1 VSTSIDITPANQPLG
16 THGGRG
22 DLGALR
28 RERLASSLAA
38 LFGSEDPALTDDLLR
53 LGQWVRLRGGERLFR
68 QGEPGDSM
76 YIVVAGRLV
85 ALREDG
91 AGGRRVVGQIRPGES
106 VGEMGLL
113 ASQPRSATV
122 QASRDSVVVRIS
134 EETFREVAAE
144 HPRLLASTARLV
156 VRRNAELMRG
166 AAPNERPKS
175 IAIVPLRRSVRCDD
189 FVERLRRALARRGP
203 TLVVDRA
210 RADAVLSA
218 NGVSST
224 RGDDARSLVLSRWL
238 DEQEL
243 RHDAL
248 LYPTEG
254 LADPWTAQCIRQAD
268 VVLLL
273 APSGESPELDDLERR
288 LSRGDGDGPRRELV
302 LVHPRGAS
310 SPDGTGR
317 WLAPRGVARHHHVRS
332 ENDDDFRRLA
342 RYLAGEAVGLVLGG
356 GGARGFA
363 HLGVIRALREAGIPI
378 DAVGGSSQ
386 GAIVAA
392 AVAMDWDDETIER
405 AHREGFT
412 RRNPIGDYAL
422 VPHVAL
428 VRGKRLDTALERWF
442 GARDVADTWR
452 SFFCTSANLTRARA
466 EVHRS
471 GPLWRALRASISLP
485 GVLPPVV
492 MGGDLH
498 VDGALLDNLPVEPMR
513 ESGVGR
519 IVAVDL
525 SVRNEAGMTVDE
537 LPSAVDFLKGRL
549 FSGGPTAS
557 PGIASILVKSAM
569 LSSTQRARELAS
581 TVDLFLE
588 PAPAEIGFLEWKA
601 LDRGIDLGYRYAKR
615 ELARRDLRRCVEQDA
630 LEHAPL
636 AAVNDA

>member
-1 VSTSIDITPANQPLG
+1 M
-16 THGGRG
+16 
-22 DLGALR
+22 
-28 RERLASSLAA
+28 
-38 LFGSEDPALTDDLLR
+38 FGSEDTPLTDGLLG
-53 LGQWVRLRGGERLFR
+53 LGQWVRVRGGERLFR

-76 YIVVAGRLV
+76 YIVVVGRLV

-91 AGGRRVVGQIRPGES
+91 SGRRRVVGQIRPGES

-113 ASQPRSATV
+113 ANQPRSATV

-134 EETFREVAAE
+134 EEAFRQVVAE
-144 HPRLLASTARLV
+144 HPQLLASTARLV
-156 VRRNAELMRG
+156 IRRTTDLMRG
-166 AAPNERPKS
+166 AAPSERPKN
-175 IAIVPLRRSVRCDD
+175 IAIVPLRRSVRCGE
-189 FVERLRRALARRGP
+189 FVERLRRALERRGP

-210 RADAVLSA
+210 RADAVLAA
-218 NGVSST
+218 NGISQT
-224 RGDDARSLVLSRWL
+224 RRDDARSLVLSRWL

-254 LADPWTAQCIRQAD
+254 TDDPWTEQCVRQAD

-273 APSGESPELDDLERR
+273 APSGESPELDADERR
-288 LSRGDGDGPRRELV
+288 LARGDGDGPRRELV
-302 LVHPRGAS
+302 LVHPRGAE
-310 SPDGTGR
+310 SPVGTGR
-317 WLAPRGVARHHHVRS
+317 WIAARGVARHHHVRS

-428 VRGKRLDTALERWF
+428 VRGKRLDATLERSF
-442 GARDVADTWR
+442 GTRDITDTWR
-452 SFFCTSANLTRARA
+452 SFFCTSANLTRARP
-466 EVHRS
+466 EIHRS
-471 GPLWRALRASISLP
+471 GPLWRALRATVSLP
-485 GVLPPVV
+485 GILPPVV

-513 ESGVGR
+513 ASGVGR
-519 IVAVDL
+519 IIAVDL
-525 SVRNEAGMTVDE
+525 TVRNEAGMTGGE
-537 LPSAVDFLKGRL
+537 LPSAVDFIKGRF
-549 FSGGPTAS
+549 FSGGGHAAS
-557 PGIASILVKSAM
+557 PGLGSILVKSVM
-569 LSSTQRARELAS
+569 LSSTQRAREVAS
-581 TVDLFLE
+581 SVDLFLE
-588 PAPAEIGFLEWKA
+588 PEPADIGFLEWKA

-615 ELARRDLRRCVEQDA
+615 ELARRDLRRLVEEDA
-630 LEHAPL
+630 VL
-636 AAVNDA
+636 AA

>member
-1 VSTSIDITPANQPLG
+1 MSTSINITSANQPLG
-16 THGGRG
+16 TPGGRG
-22 DLGALR
+22 DLLGTLR

-38 LFGSEDPALTDDLLR
+38 LFGSEDAALTDRLLR
-53 LGQWVRLRGGERLFR
+53 LGQWVRVRGGERLFR
-68 QGEPGDSM
+68 EGEPGDSM
-76 YIVVAGRLV
+76 YIVVVGRLV

-91 AGGRRVVGQIRPGES
+91 SGKRRVVGQIRPGES

-134 EETFREVAAE
+134 EEAFRQVVAE
-144 HPRLLASTARLV
+144 HPQLLASTARLV
-156 VRRNAELMRG
+156 IRRNTELMRG
-166 AAPNERPKS
+166 AAPIERPKN
-175 IAIVPLRRSVRCDD
+175 IAIVPLRRSVRCAE
-189 FVERLRRALARRGP
+189 FVENLYRALARRGP
-203 TLVVDRA
+203 TLVVDRV
-210 RADAVLSA
+210 RADAVLAA
-218 NGVSST
+218 NGISQT

-248 LYPTEG
+248 IYPTQG
-254 LADPWTAQCIRQAD
+254 IADPWTEQCIRQAD

-273 APSGESPELDDLERR
+273 APSGESPELDVDERR
-288 LSRGDGDGPRRELV
+288 LARGDGDGPRRELV
-302 LVHPRGAS
+302 LVHPRGAG
-310 SPDGTGR
+310 SPVGTDR
-317 WLAPRGVARHHHVRS
+317 WIAARSVARHHHVRS

-342 RYLAGEAVGLVLGG
+342 RHLAGEAVGLVLGG

-386 GAIVAA
+386 GAVVAA

-428 VRGKRLDTALERWF
+428 VRGKRLDAALERWF
-442 GARDVADTWR
+442 GTRDIADTWR
-452 SFFCTSANLTRARA
+452 PYFCMSANLTRARP

-471 GPLWRALRASISLP
+471 GPLWRALRASVSLP

-513 ESGVGR
+513 GSGVGR

-525 SVRNEAGMTVDE
+525 SVRNEAGMTGGE
-537 LPSAVDFLKGRL
+537 LPSAVDFLKGRF
-549 FSGGPTAS
+549 FSGGGRAAS
-557 PGIASILVKSAM
+557 PGLASILVKSVM
-569 LSSTQRARELAS
+569 LSSMQRAREVAS
-581 TVDLFLE
+581 SVDLFLE
-588 PAPAEIGFLEWKA
+588 PEPADIGFTEWKA

-615 ELARRDLRRCVEQDA
+615 ELAGRDLRRLVEEDA
-630 LEHAPL
+630 AL
-636 AAVNDA
+636 AAAADVA